1 MLRDDGATVEPELP
15 PAVVPEKT
23 QSRSDCTALWST
35 RWAVSTLL
43 RSKVYFSNSYLRI
56 IGQPMG
62 QLLAYGAFAII
73 ALVLLAANAHA
84 QDLEPRSYT
93 NTPVELNF
101 LLAGYGYSEGKI
113 AFDPSL
119 SLTYGQFR
127 TNTEQ
132 FAYVRA
138 LDVFGMSSKFDV
150 FVPYSEFSGHAVV
163 SGQAIERE
171 MSGFNE
177 PRFRFSINFYGAP
190 ALSVKE
196 LASYHQD
203 LIIGAS
209 LQVTPPLGQYD
220 DTKLVNL
227 GNNRWSFKPELG
239 ISKALGPWTLE
250 LVPSATFFTDNTDFF
265 FGRTLSQAP
274 IYAVQGHILY
284 NFQSGIWASLD
295 GTFFTGGRTTING
308 VRSNNEQTSTRAGL
322 TLALPVDRYN
332 SLKLYASTGTS
343 TRTGSEFKVIG
354 IEWQYRWGGG
364 Y

>member
-1 MLRDDGATVEPELP
+1 MR
-15 PAVVPEKT
+15 
-23 QSRSDCTALWST
+23 
-35 RWAVSTLL
+35 
-43 RSKVYFSNSYLRI
+43 
-56 IGQPMG
+56 
-62 QLLAYGAFAII
+62 QLLLCGPFALIT
-73 ALVLLAANAHA
+73 LVLLAASAHA
-84 QDLEPRSYT
+84 QELEPRSYT
-93 NTPVELNF
+93 NTPVGLNF
-101 LLAGYGYSEGKI
+101 LLADYAYSEGKI

-119 SLTYGQFR
+119 SLANGQFR
-127 TNTEQ
+127 TNTELL
-132 FAYVRA
+132 AYSRA
-138 LDVFGMSSKFDV
+138 LDVFGMSAKIDA
-150 FVPYSEFSGHAVV
+150 FVPYSSFSGHAVV
-163 SGQAIERE
+163 SGEAIERE

-196 LASYHQD
+196 FASYHQD

-308 VRSNNEQTSTRAGL
+308 VRSNNEQTSTRAGF

-354 IEWQYRWGGG
+354 IAWQYRWGGG